1 MTTQTELRNKV
12 NEMTKA
18 EMISL
23 RDELENNWSDSLRPL
38 MQILSLGCLKN
49 FNKTLINLK

>member
-12 NEMTKA
+12 NEMTKV
-18 EMISL
+18 EMITL

-38 MQILSLGCLKN
+38 MQVLSLGCITN
-49 FNKTLINLK
+49 FGTTLNNI

>member
-38 MQILSLGCLKN
+38 MHILSLGCVKK
-49 FNKTLINLK
+49 FKTTLINL